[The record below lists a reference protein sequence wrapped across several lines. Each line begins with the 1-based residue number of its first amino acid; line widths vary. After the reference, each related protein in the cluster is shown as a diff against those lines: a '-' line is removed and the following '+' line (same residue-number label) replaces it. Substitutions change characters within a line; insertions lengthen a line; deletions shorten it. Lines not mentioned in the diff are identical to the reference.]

1 MIHAGAHGSLT
12 FFYNDKIVCSSPLS
26 KHNTLADHY
35 EESNR
40 LIREG
45 LEKQIPLKQQI
56 DFFKLGLHALADRKR
71 YKITRQD
78 EKYMVMCFFIL
89 IKLKHYDFDDVCL
102 NMKKKKSK
110 KTTSLKI

>member
-1 MIHAGAHGSLT
+1 MIHVGTHGSLT

-35 EESNR
+35 QESNR

-45 LEKQIPLKQQI
+45 LEKQISIKDQI
-56 DFFKLGLHALADRKR
+56 RFFKLGLEALADRKR

-78 EKYMVMCFFIL
+78 EKYLVMCFMIL

-102 NMKKKKSK
+102 NMKKKKK
-110 KTTSLKI
+110 

>member
-1 MIHAGAHGSLT
+1 MIHAGSHGSLT

-26 KHNTLADHY
+26 KYNTLDHHY

-45 LEKQIPLKQQI
+45 LEKKIPLTEQI
-56 DFFKLGLHALADRKR
+56 KFFKLGLQSLADRKR

-78 EKYMVMCFFIL
+78 EKYMVMCFLIL
-89 IKLKHYDFDDVCL
+89 IKLRHYNFDDVCL
-102 NMKKKKSK
+102 YMKPKKKKK
-110 KTTSLKI
+110 KLR

>member
-12 FFYNDKIVCSSPLS
+12 FFYNDRLICSSPLS
-26 KHNTLADHY
+26 KRNTLADHY

-45 LEKQIPLKQQI
+45 LEKQISIKDQI
-56 DFFKLGLHALADRKR
+56 SFFKLGLQALADRKR

-78 EKYMVMCFFIL
+78 EKYLVMCFMIL
-89 IKLKHYDFDDVCL
+89 IKLRHYDFDDVCL
-102 NMKKKKSK
+102 NMPKKKPK
-110 KTTSLKI
+110 KI

>member
-26 KHNTLADHY
+26 KRNTLADHY
-35 EESNR
+35 QESNR

-45 LEKQIPLKQQI
+45 LEKGIPLSDQI
-56 DFFKLGLHALADRKR
+56 KFFKVGLEALADRKR

-78 EKYMVMCFFIL
+78 EKYLTMCFLIL

-102 NMKKKKSK
+102 DMPKKKKNK
-110 KTTSLKI
+110 FKNLI

>member
-1 MIHAGAHGSLT
+1 MIHAGALGSLT

-26 KHNTLADHY
+26 KRNTLADHY

-45 LEKQIPLKQQI
+45 LEKGIPLSDQI

-71 YKITRQD
+71 YKISRQD
-78 EKYMVMCFFIL
+78 EKYLVMCFMIL

-102 NMKKKKSK
+102 DMPKKKKNK
-110 KTTSLKI
+110 FKNLI